1 MRYYPIFLL
10 LQPLFILH
18 NNKYER
24 SSSRSSQNGHEILIK
39 IALNR
44 NITITEHE
52 KKNKMQ
58 NRRTKGPRK
67 FYNITYTL
75 THKRLYL
82 ISSALPP
89 FTLLYS
95 FVLYS
100 ATRRQKFKFPSFG
113 RIQYKINNCDPFVKK
128 MFYGQHELV
137 DCEHPN
143 IICATQIFVYLSFW
157 LFARCSAYYM
167 WLRDS
172 VWLRE
177 RETLAAAAVTQQ
189 RRQFADNKKKIW
201 YISCVFI
208 VWEIWERAHCV
219 GRMNFAIHNS
229 QGDVKS
235 ERASEREWQEHFAQA
250 RNEIFYAI
258 LWKVR
263 KTKKKVIFYIWTMH
277 WGYLLCLILYFD
289 LFVAYYSTVV
299 ELFMRARARA
309 FTHTTVCVAWMK
321 NWRRRN
327 WQEST
332 FHPTIIALFRFAAN
346 SSRPI

>member
-89 FTLLYS
+89 LTLLYS

-143 IICATQIFVYLSFW
+143 IICATQIFVYLSF
-157 LFARCSAYYM
+157 
-167 WLRDS
+167 
-172 VWLRE
+172 
-177 RETLAAAAVTQQ
+177 
-189 RRQFADNKKKIW
+189 
-201 YISCVFI
+201 
-208 VWEIWERAHCV
+208 
-219 GRMNFAIHNS
+219 
-229 QGDVKS
+229 
-235 ERASEREWQEHFAQA
+235 
-250 RNEIFYAI
+250 
-258 LWKVR
+258 
-263 KTKKKVIFYIWTMH
+263 
-277 WGYLLCLILYFD
+277 
-289 LFVAYYSTVV
+289 
-299 ELFMRARARA
+299 
-309 FTHTTVCVAWMK
+309 
-321 NWRRRN
+321 
-327 WQEST
+327 
-332 FHPTIIALFRFAAN
+332 
-346 SSRPI
+346 

>member
-82 ISSALPP
+82 ISFALPP
-89 FTLLYS
+89 LTLLYS

-189 RRQFADNKKKIW
+189 RRQFADNKKK
-201 YISCVFI
+201 YDTF
-208 VWEIWERAHCV
+208 RAC
-219 GRMNFAIHNS
+219 
-229 QGDVKS
+229 
-235 ERASEREWQEHFAQA
+235 
-250 RNEIFYAI
+250 
-258 LWKVR
+258 
-263 KTKKKVIFYIWTMH
+263 
-277 WGYLLCLILYFD
+277 LLCERSESVHI
-289 LFVAYYSTVV
+289 VS
-299 ELFMRARARA
+299 
-309 FTHTTVCVAWMK
+309 VAWI
-321 NWRRRN
+321 
-327 WQEST
+327 SP
-332 FHPTIIALFRFAAN
+332 FTIRKEM
-346 SSRPI
+346 